1 MVRNVSVGP
10 DWSEPWPSPVAD
22 RSWVSDDGTEW
33 RMRGGPIGEREVR
46 RLLRRPDVR
55 VLHVYGTEPVELPAK
70 EASEV
75 LDALQVFYDGRAQP
89 FADFVVAD
97 FRSNDHD
104 VLIVIEES
112 C

>member
-1 MVRNVSVGP
+1 M
-10 DWSEPWPSPVAD
+10 
-22 RSWVSDDGTEW
+22 SDDGTEW

-46 RLLRRPDVR
+46 RLLRRPNIR
-55 VLHVYGTEPVELPAK
+55 VLHVYGTEPLELPAT
-70 EASEV
+70 EATEV
-75 LDALQVFYDGRAQP
+75 LDALQDFYDGRAQP

-97 FRSNDHD
+97 FRSSSHN